1 MKYKVLVRVS
11 DAGDT
16 EEHVIDAERVE
27 QGSDMVTFTSGS
39 NANNYRVHFS
49 VPKSRLVYLIEQK
62 QG

>member
-1 MKYKVLVRVS
+1 MKYKVVVQVS
-11 DAGDT
+11 DAGDK

-27 QGSDMVTFTSGS
+27 AGDLIAFTSGVGNS
-39 NANNYRVHFS
+39 YRVHFS